1 MKFSK
6 SDLRLLRWGIAILCL
21 ALIIAGTTF
30 YIAEQSITQSRRAL
44 NNAQSALSQARN
56 QLITAQQD
64 RANMDFYMAEYAAL
78 IEEKVIGVDQ
88 RLDWMEGME
97 QLRQK
102 NIVSSFSYNIAPQK
116 TFAPVIP
123 VDSGNFDIN
132 FSEMKL
138 QFNLLHEGQL
148 INFFDAL
155 RSNIQ
160 GWYQLQGCTLQ
171 RAGEGE
177 IADSNPIQIKAE
189 CNGGWITLKNRSV
202 AQ

>member
-171 RAGEGE
+171 RAGAGE
-177 IADSNPIQIKAE
+177 IADNPIQLKAE
-189 CNGGWITLKNRSV
+189 CNGGWITLKNRSI

>member
-6 SDLRLLRWGIAILCL
+6 SDLRLLRWGIAALCL

-78 IEEKVIGVDQ
+78 VEEKVIGVDQ

-116 TFAPVIP
+116 TFAPVTP

-148 INFFDAL
+148 INFFDTL

-177 IADSNPIQIKAE
+177 ITSNPIQLKAE